1 VITLRRT
8 GVFENSVAFVMPE
21 FWARVLIG
29 LTVQAARDS
38 TDPRDLRDL
47 EALSDAMASQLTSQ
61 PAVREF
67 IQNISTPKA
76 PEPKSDERIH

>member
-1 VITLRRT
+1 MQSLRRT

-29 LTVQAARDS
+29 LTVQAARSS
-38 TDPRDLRDL
+38 TDPRDLSDL
-47 EALSDAMASQLTSQ
+47 EALSDVMASQLTNQ
-61 PAVREF
+61 TAVREV
-67 IQNISTPKA
+67 IQGISTPKT